1 VKKATALIQSVNG
14 WLDAHPMLDEQP
26 EDGWGHFI
34 VENTGDGIVPAPT
47 AEFAELLFALDDL
60 AETEQRFE
68 RYLSQITPLGKDR
81 ALAESPGVRIMTMG
95 GAKGLTVRAT
105 IIAGLEQGIVPRP
118 DSDLGE
124 ERRLLYVGMTRAKEF
139 LYCTWARR
147 RTGPTA
153 RMGAPRVRARRQHC
167 SFLDG
172 GPVESTDGA
181 TYIADRWH

>member
-1 VKKATALIQSVNG
+1 VGNAGN
-14 WLDAHPMLDEQP
+14 
-26 EDGWGHFI
+26 
-34 VENTGDGIVPAPT
+34 GIVPATT
-47 AEFAELLFALDDL
+47 AEFAALLYALDAI
-60 AETEQRFE
+60 AETEGRFD

-105 IIAGLEQGIVPRP
+105 IIAGLEEGVVPRP

-153 RMGAPRVRARRQHC
+153 RMGAPRVQTRRRHC

-172 GPVESTDGA
+172 GPVESVDGA
-181 TYIADRWH
+181 NFIAHRWQ